1 MPRALNSAECSVTNT
16 VSSLIQLLNSL
27 KNMRI
32 YKGLL
37 LCQLST
43 ASPPT
48 TTSTTITSETTAM
61 PTCDTGELTLPKNAK
76 RWTCSDVGTNVPNNT
91 KCFLDCE
98 DGYAVENSKF
108 CFERDEVDGKI
119 KLKIQ
124 TFKDLN

>member
-1 MPRALNSAECSVTNT
+1 
-16 VSSLIQLLNSL
+16 
-27 KNMRI
+27 MRI
-32 YKGLL
+32 WKGFL
-37 LCQLST
+37 LCQSSNGSPST
-43 ASPPT
+43 T
-48 TTSTTITSETTAM
+48 ISTTITVTSESTTT

-76 RWTCSDVGTNVPNNT
+76 RWTCNDNKTHVPNNT